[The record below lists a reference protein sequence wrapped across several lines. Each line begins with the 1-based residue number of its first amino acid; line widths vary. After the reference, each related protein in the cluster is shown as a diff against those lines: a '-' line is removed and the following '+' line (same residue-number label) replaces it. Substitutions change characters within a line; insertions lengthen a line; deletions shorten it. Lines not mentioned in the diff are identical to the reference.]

1 MIRGRFSAYF
11 YAKADQLG
19 WRRWEERLE
28 LDTGTICAIQSPLDS
43 RTLAPRLRRWRT
55 RGYVTSQPPSLTL
68 RNIWKR
74 TWDDLVSEFR
84 AMLWIQFRHSRL
96 FMILSR
102 LDSKVES
109 VLNMKTYG
117 LCLFMMLQY
126 AGSSGGPVR
135 SRLRF
140 IITPIGT
147 SPFVEDFFK
156 ITLQN
161 KISSS
166 VNANLFLVK
175 AERWMMKEGERG
187 LSAGWCQKMGRIFY
201 WSGKYD
207 VAQEK

>member
-55 RGYVTSQPPSLTL
+55 RGYVTSQPPNLTL

-102 LDSKVES
+102 LPS
-109 VLNMKTYG
+109 LG
-117 LCLFMMLQY
+117 FQ
-126 AGSSGGPVR
+126 VR
-135 SRLRF
+135 KHEN
-140 IITPIGT
+140 I
-147 SPFVEDFFK
+147 
-156 ITLQN
+156 
-161 KISSS
+161 
-166 VNANLFLVK
+166 
-175 AERWMMKEGERG
+175 
-187 LSAGWCQKMGRIFY
+187 RIV
-201 WSGKYD
+201 SLYD
-207 VAQEK
+207 VALYWIIWGSSTFPTAIYHNADRYKSICRRLFQNHPPK